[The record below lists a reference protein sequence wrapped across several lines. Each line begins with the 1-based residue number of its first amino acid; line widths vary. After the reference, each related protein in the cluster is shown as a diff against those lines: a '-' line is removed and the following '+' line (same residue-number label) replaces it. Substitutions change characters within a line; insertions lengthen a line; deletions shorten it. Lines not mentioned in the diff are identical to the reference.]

1 MSAWPQAI
9 WLAKRLQKNFDFSGS
24 INSYIVGLNNLN
36 QTVNTLNGTLK
47 KNEQDL
53 QANIEAIK
61 NKSLTFVSPE
71 EPVVDTKTTGMIW
84 FQTTEV

>member
-24 INSYIVGLNNLN
+24 INAYVAGLNNLN
-36 QTVNTLNGTLK
+36 QTVNNLNAALK
-47 KNEQDL
+47 TNEENL
-53 QANIEAIK
+53 QVNIEAIK

-84 FQTTEV
+84 FQTMEV